1 MHDCE
6 QRVHGEGDDGREES
20 TGTILLGKALALVC
34 VRNIAV
40 TSRARDVGIGE
51 ERNGVHNVHIGRA
64 AGANRVEL
72 SVVAEESLAA
82 FRKRAVA
89 VAVAVV
95 CDFRAINSAVARH
108 TARTARQLGAAGNGV
123 VALGDGIEGIVE
135 SSTAGG
141 R

>member
-51 ERNGVHNVHIGRA
+51 ERNGVHKTSTL
-64 AGANRVEL
+64 AG
-72 SVVAEESLAA
+72 
-82 FRKRAVA
+82 
-89 VAVAVV
+89 
-95 CDFRAINSAVARH
+95 
-108 TARTARQLGAAGNGV
+108 QLEQVG
-123 VALGDGIEGIVE
+123 
-135 SSTAGG
+135 
-141 R
+141 

>member
-1 MHDCE
+1 M
-6 QRVHGEGDDGREES
+6 HGEGDDGREES

-51 ERNGVHNVHIGRA
+51 ERNGVHNLRIGWTN
-64 AGANRVEL
+64 GANRVEL
-72 SVVAEESLAA
+72 SVVTEEGLAA
-82 FRKRAVA
+82 FRAV
-89 VAVAVV
+89 
-95 CDFRAINSAVARH
+95 DFRAVGSAVPRH
-108 TARTARQLGAAGNGV
+108 TACTGQLGAAGYGV
-123 VALGDGIEGIVE
+123 VALGDGMEGVVG